1 MNKAIRELNDI
12 ADKVREANENTNDLN
27 TAGQLDSIIP
37 EIEAVIDDINDINN
51 NVEEI
56 IAEYES

>member
-12 ADKVREANENTNDLN
+12 TDKLQEANENTNDLN

>member
-12 ADKVREANENTNDLN
+12 ADKLQEANENTNDLN